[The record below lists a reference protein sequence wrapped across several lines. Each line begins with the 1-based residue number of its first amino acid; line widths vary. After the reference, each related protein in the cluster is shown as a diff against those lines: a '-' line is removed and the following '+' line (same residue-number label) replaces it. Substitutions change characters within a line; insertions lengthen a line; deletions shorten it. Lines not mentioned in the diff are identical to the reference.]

1 MVTANMG
8 ARARQARHGL
18 WLVALVLAA
27 PAGSQSPE
35 RPRSLLPPGF
45 DAPPPPAP
53 ATAAPAPLLP
63 GAAPPPPAAPAVPE
77 GELPP
82 LLPDAPDP
90 DEAAAPVPE
99 DPFAATAALPTGAPV
114 GVFPADAP
122 GGFGPASFTG
132 SNGRF
137 LAALA
142 SRITRPM
149 ASRWAAITL
158 RRALLARLPGPA
170 GINEGDWVA
179 ARAGVLLGQGEVDG
193 ARRLIDALPIDRFTP
208 ATYGMAAQVSLAA
221 GDIAGLCPI
230 AATGRALNP
239 GPLWDLAFGMCA
251 AMEGDDLTSANMLDA
266 LRSQRSRVAP
276 FDVRLA
282 QRVAVLAGGA
292 GRRGRADGINWAEV
306 DGLTVYRYGVATAAG
321 VPVPGD
327 RLAALGPA
335 HAGWAVRNPAL
346 ASDVRLALLRA
357 AAVQGNLSTAE
368 LASGVSALSPADAN
382 GGFAPGSRAANLRE
396 AFTAGSPAARVAAM
410 AEIRASAGPGDD
422 PYGALLETAT
432 AAAALRPVDA
442 LADDSPA
449 IIAALL
455 AAGNERAAARWWPVA
470 SAAGDEARARAWALL
485 ATGGTLPA
493 TIGDFRDWRS
503 RTGASPRAAAVLL
516 AALSGLGAARGGD
529 WDELRKELIGPGA
542 PRWRAAITR
551 AAQRGAAGEVALL
564 AATGLQGSWADVP
577 AAHVEAIVAALMA
590 SGRRAEARQF
600 AAEAVTRAAG
610 VLPA

>member
-1 MVTANMG
+1 MVTANIG
-8 ARARQARHGL
+8 AMARQARSCL
-18 WLVALVLAA
+18 WLAAVLLAS

-35 RPRSLLPPGF
+35 KPKSLLPPGF
-45 DAPPPPAP
+45 DTPPPPPA
-53 ATAAPAPLLP
+53 AAPAPLLP
-63 GAAPPPPAAPAVPE
+63 GAAPAQPAAPAPAE
-77 GELPP
+77 TELPP
-82 LLPDAPDP
+82 LLPDAPAEG
-90 DEAAAPVPE
+90 EAPPPEPE
-99 DPFAATAALPTGAPV
+99 DPFAARATLPPGSPIGIFAADT
-114 GVFPADAP
+114 P
-122 GGFGPASFTG
+122 GGFGTGSFTG
-132 SNGRF
+132 SDGRF

-142 SRITRPM
+142 GRITRPV

-158 RRALLARLPGPA
+158 RRALLARVPGPA
-170 GINEGDWVA
+170 GIGDGDWVA
-179 ARAGVLLGQGEVDG
+179 ARAGLLLRQGEVDG
-193 ARRLIDALPIDRFTP
+193 ARRLIDALPVDRFTP
-208 ATYGMAAQVSLAA
+208 ATYAMAAQVSLAA

-251 AMEGDDLTSANMLDA
+251 ALEGDDLTSANILDA
-266 LRSQRSRVAP
+266 LRNQRNRVAQ

-282 QRVAVLAGGA
+282 QRIAVLAGGA
-292 GRRGRADGINWAEV
+292 GRRGRADGVSWEEV
-306 DGLTVYRYGVATAAG
+306 EGLTVYRYGVATAAG
-321 VPVPGD
+321 VPIPAD
-327 RLAALGPA
+327 RLATLGPA

-346 ASDVRLALLRA
+346 APEIRLALLRA
-357 AAVQGNLSTAE
+357 AAVQGSLSTAE
-368 LASGVSALSPADAN
+368 LASGVSALSAADAN
-382 GGFAPGSRAANLRE
+382 GGFAAGSRAANLRE

-410 AEIRASAGPGDD
+410 AEIRASAADGAD

-432 AAAALRPVDA
+432 AAAALRPADA

-455 AAGNERAAARWWPVA
+455 AAGDERAAARWWPVA
-470 SAAGDEARARAWALL
+470 SSAGSEARARAWALL
-485 ATGGTLPA
+485 ATGSTLPA

-503 RTGASPRAAAVLL
+503 RTNASPRAAAVLL

-529 WDELRKELIGPGA
+529 WDDLRKELIGPGA
-542 PRWRAAITR
+542 SRWRAAITR
-551 AAQRGAAGEVALL
+551 AGQRRADGEVALL

-610 VLPA
+610 GIAG